1 MYSDAYF
8 EQMYGGI
15 PAITQI
21 DVLMKLLDDA
31 GIPYEVTQNFGRPQV
46 WYPNRTQAVC
56 DAICHWGSYG
66 HEKGLIEIMGL
77 VQGDDTV
84 EGSLT
89 AREVFNRIQQH
100 YEDNYRI

>member
-31 GIPYEVTQNFGRPQV
+31 GIPYEVTQNYGRPQV
-46 WYPNRTQAVC
+46 WYPN
-56 DAICHWGSYG
+56 
-66 HEKGLIEIMGL
+66 K

-84 EGSLT
+84 EGNLT
-89 AREVFNRIQQH
+89 AREVLNRIQQH
-100 YEDNYRI
+100 YEDSYRI